1 MVVPAWWWRRVAEG
15 DSIVRM
21 ARRIEAAF
29 EGREVLAA
37 EAPNPR
43 SPLVRSAGR
52 LAGHSLLGT
61 ETRGKHL
68 LLNFSPEL
76 VLHAHMGMSGG
87 WYVYRQGQRWRRLRR
102 SAWLVMDLGG
112 VEVVQFGGPTL
123 RLVRPVEL
131 ARDTRLASLGPD
143 ILGGPEAVSRA
154 ASNLAAAGRVEL
166 GEALLNQR
174 LVAGI
179 GNIFKSES
187 CFEAGLDPW
196 RLVSGLDESQ
206 IRSVLEVAAS
216 QMERGVETGRR
227 PGRIYRKS
235 GEPCPGCGG
244 RIRSRGQGDD
254 NRTTYWCP
262 SCQS

>member
-1 MVVPAWWWRRVAEG
+1 
-15 DSIVRM
+15 M

-29 EGREVLAA
+29 EGREVVSA

-52 LAGHSLLGT
+52 LAGHRLERT

-68 LLNFSPEL
+68 LLHFSQDL
-76 VLHAHMGMSGG
+76 VLHAHMGMGGG
-87 WYVYRQGQRWRRLRR
+87 WYVYRSGQRWRRSRR
-102 SAWLVMDLGG
+102 SAWLVMDLRGL
-112 VEVVQFGGPTL
+112 EVVEFGGPTL

-131 ARDTRLASLGPD
+131 AHDTRLARLGPD
-143 ILGGPEAVSRA
+143 ILGGPEAVARA
-154 ASNLAAAGRVEL
+154 AANVAGAGPVEL

-187 CFEAGLDPW
+187 CFEAGLNPW
-196 RLVSGLDESQ
+196 RTAASFDREQIDLVM
-206 IRSVLEVAAS
+206 EVAAR
-216 QMERGVETGRR
+216 QMQRGVETGRR

-262 SCQS
+262 ACQS